1 MMNLFSSRSPATKLL
16 LMIMLQFIA
25 IHETMASKSYHI
37 DPLTRGFHSIPLNKS
52 NLVLQRPYN
61 VPENERYSFIDG
73 VQKLWVLK
81 SDKPHS
87 PTSRTSPRTEI
98 RIHGYD
104 YSSDVWQFEGYFYV
118 PHGTKGVSIMQV
130 FGAAKHATTLMLI
143 VNENGA
149 LTYYRTNI
157 VIVPHV
163 YDKWFK
169 LNVIHDVEKTRVR
182 VYINDRLKYEAPGRG
197 GKSHYFKYGVYSNR
211 DASSCMESRW
221 KKVGIFRK

>member
-25 IHETMASKSYHI
+25 IHDTMASKSDHI

-61 VPENERYSFIDG
+61 VPGNERYSFIDG
-73 VQKLWVLK
+73 VQKLWVLNG
-81 SDKPHS
+81 SN
-87 PTSRTSPRTEI
+87 
-98 RIHGYD
+98 
-104 YSSDVWQFEGYFYV
+104 SSTTNDVWQFEGYFYV

-169 LNVIHDVEKTRVR
+169 LNVIHDVEKKRVR

-197 GKSHYFKYGVYSNR
+197 GKSHYFKY
-211 DASSCMESRW
+211 
-221 KKVGIFRK
+221 